1 MTHSRSAEKRV
12 RQAEERRLRNRSIRG
27 ATRTQIR
34 KALPLIAANRL
45 DEAQTAVREAVSSL
59 DKAAE
64 KGVVHPNNVARHKSR
79 LMLKYN
85 AAVTAAATATAA
97 AEEKP
102 ARRVSAKK
110 AAPAKA
116 SARGAAKAAP
126 KKPTPKKAAPKKAAP
141 KKATEKKAPEKKAP
155 EKKAPEK
162 KPAAKPKKS

>member
-12 RQAEERRLRNRSIRG
+12 RQAEARRLRNKSIRG
-27 ATRTQIR
+27 STRTQIR
-34 KALPLIAANRL
+34 KALPLIAASRL
-45 DEAQTAVREAVSSL
+45 DEAQAAVREAVSSL

-85 AAVTAAATATAA
+85 AAVTAATTAPAA

-110 AAPAKA
+110 AAPAKT
-116 SARGAAKAAP
+116 SARGAAKA
-126 KKPTPKKAAPKKAAP
+126 TPKKAPPKKPAEKKAP
-141 KKATEKKAPEKKAP
+141 PKKSAEKKATEKKTPA
-155 EKKAPEK
+155 K